1 MVIHMTTRRDFI
13 KILGGGTVIA
23 AGAAVG
29 LTAFPPGL
37 PDATAAWKDPGAN
50 ETDIRRKALS
60 YAILAP
66 NPHNRQP
73 WIADLSELD
82 TVTMFLD
89 PERLL
94 PATDPYSRQIVLGCG
109 AFLELLELAANAYG
123 AEVAITIWPEGAP
136 DAQLDGRPFASIRFS
151 PGSKKR
157 HPLFE
162 QILKRRTNREPYDV
176 ARIPDATDLDAIAAV
191 AKTNGG
197 LTAAYTADPMQVAA
211 LRKIVWQGWER
222 EMNTPATMK
231 ESVDVMRIG
240 SREVAHYRDGIALD
254 GPMMNLMKATGLISR
269 SALLDPHSTIN
280 KEGAAIW
287 KELAD
292 TAPAFLWIQGP
303 NNERFTQIEAGRAY
317 ARINLEATARGLS
330 IHPWSMALEEYPE
343 MSDIYARQQEMLG
356 GTPIAP
362 IQMLVRI
369 GYAPAVPP
377 APRRGVDALIKV

>member
-1 MVIHMTTRRDFI
+1 MVTRRDFI

-37 PDATAAWKDPGAN
+37 PDAAAAWKSPGAN
-50 ETDIRRKALS
+50 ESDIRRKALS

-73 WIADLSELD
+73 WIADLSEPN

-109 AFLELLELAANAYG
+109 AFLELLELATNAFG
-123 AEVAITIWPEGAP
+123 AETIIAPWPKGAP
-136 DAQLDGRPFASIRFS
+136 GAQLDGRPFASIRFNS
-151 PGSKKR
+151 GRKTR
-157 HPLFE
+157 YPLFD
-162 QILKRRTNREPYDV
+162 QILKRRTNREPYD
-176 ARIPDATDLDAIAAV
+176 ASRIPGTADLEAIAAI
-191 AKTNGG
+191 AKTSSG
-197 LTAAYTADPMQVAA
+197 LAAAYTIDPARIAD
-211 LRKIVWQGWER
+211 LREIIWQGWER

-240 SREVAHYRDGIALD
+240 SREVARYRDGIALD
-254 GPMMNLMKATGLISR
+254 GPMMNLMKAAGLLSR
-269 SALLDPHSTIN
+269 SALLDPNSSIN
-280 KEGAAIW
+280 KEGAALW
-287 KELAD
+287 KKMAD
-292 TAPAFLWIQGP
+292 TAPAFLWLKGP
-303 NNERFTQIEAGRAY
+303 DNERFTQIEAGRAY

-330 IHPWSMALEEYPE
+330 IHPWSMGLEEYAE

-356 GTPIAP
+356 VSSKAP

-369 GYAPAVPP
+369 GYAPVIPP
-377 APRRGVDALIKV
+377 APRRGVDTLIKV